1 MGANETGTAP
11 QQRPVPWPSTVE
23 VLDMT
28 TIPDQADL
36 ALVLLRRL
44 VKAGT
49 INRIGDAICNEDEHD
64 LFILT
69 PAEQYLL
76 RTIEED

>member
-1 MGANETGTAP
+1 MNCWEGFCRWCGAELEDLELE
-11 QQRPVPWPSTVE
+11 VPDRS
-23 VLDMT
+23 VLV
-28 TIPDQADL
+28 L
-36 ALVLLRRL
+36 NLLRRL

>member
-1 MGANETGTAP
+1 
-11 QQRPVPWPSTVE
+11 
-23 VLDMT
+23 MT
-28 TIPDQADL
+28 TRPDQADL

-49 INRIGDAICNEDEHD
+49 INRIGDAICSEDEHD